1 MPDDEGPVPAA
12 DALEQSL
19 LDALFQQTAQRVYVL
34 DTDLVIRRAG
44 VTAPVPASRF
54 TDVYRM
60 DTWKG
65 LETLLAQALRNEATV
80 PWVDVWEI
88 TDHSAAPAPPL
99 SLFLQ
104 PLRHEA
110 GQLLGLLALVADRVL
125 VDGVDALA
133 SGTADARRQ
142 IGQSLDLAE
151 TCASLA
157 AAATAF
163 ADAAVVELV
172 DDVLRGGD
180 PPLAPLDPAVPLRR
194 TALLGPSHRTEDED
208 GSVLWGRMLLLPAAT
223 PHARALSDLQPRMA
237 AVGPDTPWLT
247 TAPAHAE
254 IVAAT
259 SAHSLLAVPLTLRGT
274 VLGILSL
281 YRCEGSAP
289 FTTPDRTQAVLLAGQ
304 AALALDNARRYQ
316 RDHTI
321 ASTLQRRLLPQA
333 DTRAPGLETAHAY
346 LPGRSSGSW
355 YDTIPLSGARTALIV
370 GRVLGHGINA
380 ATSMGQLRTATR
392 ALAALDLPPDELLAR
407 LSDTAAQLAAERAAL
422 PAGDSL
428 HTQPLAATC
437 LYAVFDPFT
446 GLCTMACAGHR
457 PPLLMR
463 ADGDDVTASL
473 QEGAPLGSPGA
484 APFPVTTVD
493 LSGGAVLAMLSGDAS
508 AACPRR
514 PAPAQ
519 DLPAL
524 RELCDQLVYS
534 FSGQEQYDG
543 SVLLLARAAG
553 LPGAD
558 HITRELPHTHQAP
571 SLARRAVREHLARW
585 GVPPDAGD
593 AVELAVSELV
603 TNAVRHGSPPLTV
616 RLIRTDALT
625 VEVSDSSPSAPHLRH
640 ARSVDEGGRG
650 LFITAQ
656 LSTRW
661 GTRYAH
667 PMKTIWAELPLHRPA
682 RS

>member
-1 MPDDEGPVPAA
+1 MSDTEGPVPPEH
-12 DALEQSL
+12 ALEQSL

-34 DTDLVIRRAG
+34 DTDLLIRRAG

-54 TDVYRM
+54 TDVYRV
-60 DTWKG
+60 DTREG
-65 LETLLAQALRNEATV
+65 LETLLARALREEVAV
-80 PWVDVWEI
+80 PWVDVWE
-88 TDHSAAPAPPL
+88 TAGPSTWPTPPL

-104 PLRHEA
+104 PLRH
-110 GQLLGLLALVADRVL
+110 GSGRLLGLLALVADRVL

-142 IGQSLDLAE
+142 IGESLDLAE

-157 AAATAF
+157 AAATTF

-180 PPLAPLDPAVPLRR
+180 PPVAPLDPAVPLRR
-194 TALLGPSHRTEDED
+194 TAMLGPAHRKDDEDEFR
-208 GSVLWGRMLLLPAAT
+208 GRILLLPAAT

-237 AVGPDTPWLT
+237 AVGPDTPWLA

-254 IVAAT
+254 LVTTAA
-259 SAHSLLAVPLTLRGT
+259 AHSLLAVPLTLRGT

-289 FTTPDRTQAVLLAGQ
+289 FTTPDRRQAVLLAGQ

-321 ASTLQRRLLPQA
+321 ASTLQRRLLPQS

-346 LPGRSSGSW
+346 LPGHSSGSW

-370 GRVLGHGINA
+370 GRVLGHGIHA
-380 ATSMGQLRTATR
+380 ATTMGQLRTATR

-422 PAGDSL
+422 PVGDSL

-463 ADGDDVTASL
+463 ADRDDVTAPL
-473 QEGAPLGSPGA
+473 HDGAPLGSPGS
-484 APFPVTTVD
+484 APFPVTTLD
-493 LSGGAVLAMLSGDAS
+493 LSDGSVLAMLSGGISS
-508 AACPRR
+508 APPHR
-514 PAPAQ
+514 PAPSHG
-519 DLPAL
+519 LPAL
-524 RELCDQLVYS
+524 QELCDQLVFA

-543 SVLLLARAAG
+543 SVLLLARAAE
-553 LPGAD
+553 LPGTA
-558 HITRELPHTHQAP
+558 HVTEELPHTQQAP
-571 SLARRAVREHLARW
+571 SLARRTVRRHLDRWAVA
-585 GVPPDAGD
+585 PDVAD

-603 TNAVRHGSPPLTV
+603 TNAVRHGSPPLAL
-616 RLIRTDALT
+616 RLIRTDSLT

-640 ARSVDEGGRG
+640 ARAVDEGGRG
-650 LFITAQ
+650 LFITSQ

-667 PMKTIWAELPLHRPA
+667 PRKTIWAELPLDPAA